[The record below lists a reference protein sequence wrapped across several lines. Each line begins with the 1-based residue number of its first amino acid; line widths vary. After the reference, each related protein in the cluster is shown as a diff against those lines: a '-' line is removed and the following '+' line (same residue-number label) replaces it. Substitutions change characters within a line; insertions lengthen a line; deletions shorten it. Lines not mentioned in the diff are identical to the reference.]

1 MIQIMRK
8 VITDRI
14 RQLRTDSRLTQR
26 DVAALINVN
35 LLTYKGYE
43 NCRSE
48 IPIFYLMR
56 IADLFNV
63 SLDYIIGR
71 TNKKEDFYEDK

>member
-1 MIQIMRK
+1 MKKLIA
-8 VITDRI
+8 DRI
-14 RQLRTDSRLTQR
+14 RQLRSDSRLTQR

-35 LLTYKGYE
+35 PLTYRGYE

-56 IADLFNV
+56 ISDLFNV
-63 SLDYIIGR
+63 SLDYITGR
-71 TNKKEDFYEDK
+71 TNKKEDFHEDQ

>member
-1 MIQIMRK
+1 MKKLIA
-8 VITDRI
+8 DRI
-14 RQLRTDSRLTQR
+14 RQLRYDSRLTQR

-35 LLTYKGYE
+35 HLTYRGYE

-56 IADLFNV
+56 ISDLFNV
-63 SLDYIIGR
+63 SLDYITGR
-71 TNKKEDFYEDK
+71 TNKKEDFHEDQ